1 VPPPA
6 DVVVVLAL
14 AGMLAV
20 AFGHPRGR
28 VEASIG
34 VVCAGATLATGLLTV
49 DQARDAVDHLAPVV
63 AFLVTILVVADVC
76 ARAGLFEVA
85 AQWVGRWS
93 GDSAVR
99 LFTGVF
105 ALAAVVTATLSLDAT
120 VVLLTPVV
128 LAAAHARSVP
138 DEPATYACLR
148 MANSASLLLPVSNL
162 TNLLAIP
169 HTDLTFTG
177 FAVRMAPVLAVVL
190 LVEYAGL
197 RLLFRGR
204 LAVRPT
210 GGGDGRPDPVPV
222 FPLVVVLL
230 MLAGFAVVSP
240 IGGEPWWVS
249 SVAALVLVAWAHRRS
264 LLRPIHILHAM
275 HPGFA
280 IWVLALGVVVAG
292 LAQGFLGDA
301 VQDVVPATTSL
312 DALLGIAVLSTLLA
326 NVLTNL
332 SATLLLVPV
341 VAPLGS
347 TAVLAALLGLNI
359 GSGLTWSGSLA
370 NLLWR
375 RTLRRHGVRP
385 GTAAFHRVSLTLT
398 PISLLAAVLV
408 LWAVG

>member
-1 VPPPA
+1 
-6 DVVVVLAL
+6 
-14 AGMLAV
+14 
-20 AFGHPRGR
+20 
-28 VEASIG
+28 
-34 VVCAGATLATGLLTV
+34 
-49 DQARDAVDHLAPVV
+49 
-63 AFLVTILVVADVC
+63 
-76 ARAGLFEVA
+76 
-85 AQWVGRWS
+85 
-93 GDSAVR
+93 
-99 LFTGVF
+99 
-105 ALAAVVTATLSLDAT
+105 
-120 VVLLTPVV
+120 
-128 LAAAHARSVP
+128 
-138 DEPATYACLR
+138 
-148 MANSASLLLPVSNL
+148 
-162 TNLLAIP
+162 
-169 HTDLTFTG
+169 
-177 FAVRMAPVLAVVL
+177 MAPVLAVVL

-385 GTAAFHRVSLTLT
+385 GTAAFHRSR
-398 PISLLAAVLV
+398 
-408 LWAVG
+408 